1 MTSDKLIG
9 RHEEKRLLT
18 QYVDSGRSE
27 FIALFGRRRVGK
39 TFLVRNF
46 FQNDF
51 AFDVTG
57 VLEGSRNEQFSVF
70 YTALKA
76 YGYEGKKPTTWIDMF
91 FALRQLLE
99 TKIEKGKR
107 TVIFI
112 DELPCFDTPKAG
124 FVNALE

>member
-46 FQNDF
+46 D
-51 AFDVTG
+51 
-57 VLEGSRNEQFSVF
+57 L
-70 YTALKA
+70 
-76 YGYEGKKPTTWIDMF
+76 W
-91 FALRQLLE
+91 
-99 TKIEKGKR
+99 
-107 TVIFI
+107 VILQ
-112 DELPCFDTPKAG
+112 DRMCPNPL
-124 FVNALE
+124 

>member
-18 QYVDSGRSE
+18 QYVDSRRSE

-70 YTALKA
+70 
-76 YGYEGKKPTTWIDMF
+76 
-91 FALRQLLE
+91 
-99 TKIEKGKR
+99 
-107 TVIFI
+107 
-112 DELPCFDTPKAG
+112 
-124 FVNALE
+124 

>member
-91 FALRQLLE
+91 LRSVSCWKQRLRSA
-99 TKIEKGKR
+99 K
-107 TVIFI
+107 
-112 DELPCFDTPKAG
+112 ELSYSLMSFLVLILPSL
-124 FVNALE
+124 VL